1 MRSNMVSHTHAT
13 PTSSVYGIV
22 ILVAPLCMVL
32 NGVTTSA
39 ILNDVCPL
47 HATRIYILTLE

>member
-1 MRSNMVSHTHAT
+1 MVSHTHAT

-22 ILVAPLCMVL
+22 ILVALLCMVL

-47 HATRIYILTLE
+47 HATCIYILTLE